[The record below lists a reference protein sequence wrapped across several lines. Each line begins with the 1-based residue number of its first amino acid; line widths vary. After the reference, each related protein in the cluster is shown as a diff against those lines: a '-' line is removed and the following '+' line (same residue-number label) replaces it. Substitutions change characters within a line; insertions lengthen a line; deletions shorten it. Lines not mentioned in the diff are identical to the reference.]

1 MLTEPNTKINLE
13 ELRSQL
19 AGRVATLLIC
29 ISGLA
34 MWMDLGNENFP
45 TVVFCLW
52 AGLLVVGL
60 VTWRTNDRY
69 PGLARHVLVWGLTSG
84 LVAAM
89 YLFAD
94 AWIPFLGLPL
104 GFVSALLIS
113 RGELVTMGGVAFVA
127 WWHTHISA
135 RAYPSPHLFIAL
147 VAGVVLA
154 WLIVGAL
161 YTALQ
166 WAWSTRQRADELLEL
181 ARDRQGELNRTLKSL
196 ELAHDLQR
204 RTQRELYFARKR
216 ADEARR
222 MKEQFAAN
230 ISHELRTP
238 LNLILGFS
246 EVMYLSPE
254 IYGAINWPPLL
265 RRDIYH
271 IYRSS
276 CHLLDMIDDILDLSR
291 FDMAEF
297 TLNREPTPLEP
308 LLRNTVE
315 IAQDLFRAKP
325 VELKLEIAAD
335 LPTLEVDRTRI
346 RQVLLNVL
354 NNAQRF
360 TDEGRV
366 RLEVRQVKD
375 EVVIS
380 VSDTGPGIPADR
392 LPHIFDEFYQVD
404 YSLRRNHE
412 GAGLGLAI
420 CKRFVQAHGGRI
432 WVESQE
438 GVGTTL
444 FFTLPVPAHHM
455 PVSSLLTTW
464 PPEPSQIEDRPSILV
479 VGDSSIAGLI
489 GRHIEAY
496 DVVQVNDL
504 ARLAEEIAVHHPQ
517 AVTINVYPGEQPEYG
532 NALSIPVPF
541 IECSLPSQSR
551 MASNLEVVACLTKPI
566 SAESLLAEIGR
577 LDKHDD
583 ILIIDDDRGFC
594 HLVERIL
601 QTSGNSFDVRLAY
614 DGEDGLSAMH
624 TRRPDLLLLDLIMP
638 GVDGFQ
644 VLETMRRDVCLVD
657 VPVILLTATCR
668 PSRHRAE
675 VKKQSIATSCRELKA
690 KPS

>member
-1 MLTEPNTKINLE
+1 
-13 ELRSQL
+13 
-19 AGRVATLLIC
+19 
-29 ISGLA
+29 
-34 MWMDLGNENFP
+34 
-45 TVVFCLW
+45 
-52 AGLLVVGL
+52 
-60 VTWRTNDRY
+60 
-69 PGLARHVLVWGLTSG
+69 
-84 LVAAM
+84 
-89 YLFAD
+89 
-94 AWIPFLGLPL
+94 
-104 GFVSALLIS
+104 
-113 RGELVTMGGVAFVA
+113 
-127 WWHTHISA
+127 
-135 RAYPSPHLFIAL
+135 LFIAL
-147 VAGVVLA
+147 VAGVILA
-154 WLIVGAL
+154 WLIVGTL
-161 YTALQ
+161 YTALR
-166 WAWSTRQRADELLEL
+166 WAWSSRQRADDLLEL

-216 ADEARR
+216 ADDARR

-254 IYGAINWPPLL
+254 VYGAISWPPLL
-265 RRDIYH
+265 RRDVYH

-276 CHLLDMIDDILDLSR
+276 RHLLDMIDDILDLSR

-325 VELKLEIAAD
+325 VELELEIADD

-360 TDEGRV
+360 TDEGYV
-366 RLEVRQVKD
+366 RLEVKQVKD

-420 CKRFVQAHGGRI
+420 CKSFVQAHGGRI
-432 WVESQE
+432 WAESQE

-444 FFTLPVPAHHM
+444 FFTLPIPAHHM

-464 PPEPSQIEDRPSILV
+464 PPEPSQAENRPSILV
-479 VGDSSIAGLI
+479 VDDSSIATFI
-489 GRHIEAY
+489 KRHIEAY
-496 DVVQVNDL
+496 DVVQVADPD
-504 ARLAEEIAVHHPQ
+504 RLAEEITLHHPQ
-517 AVTINVYPGEQPEYG
+517 AVIVNVQPGERPEYG
-532 NALSIPVPF
+532 DVSSMPVPF

-551 MASNLEVVACLTKPI
+551 MAGDLEVAACLTKPI
-566 SAESLLAEIGR
+566 SAKSLLAEIGR

-583 ILIIDDDRGFC
+583 ILIVDDDRGFC

-614 DGEDGLSAMH
+614 DGEDGLSAMR
-624 TRRPDLLLLDLIMP
+624 TRRPDLVLLDLIMP
-638 GVDGFQ
+638 GIDGFQ

-657 VPVILLTATCR
+657 VPVILLTATSYAEDALTQRGNRIVIRR
-668 PSRHRAE
+668 PGGLHPAETLRCLEAVIGAFDPNYGEQVSLEEIVAGESRG
-675 VKKQSIATSCRELKA
+675 LW
-690 KPS
+690 